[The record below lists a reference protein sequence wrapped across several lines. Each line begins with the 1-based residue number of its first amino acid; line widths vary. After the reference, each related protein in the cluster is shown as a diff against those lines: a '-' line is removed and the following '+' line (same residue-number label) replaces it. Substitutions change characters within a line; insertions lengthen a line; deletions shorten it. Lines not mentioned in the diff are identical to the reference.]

1 MSCTIFYKGT
11 LKDPYNPTDVLDVV
25 KNHLEIIQAKVGE
38 DDNPI
43 VINFFDGMSE
53 SLVFH
58 FEKNRVDDFC
68 KWNGES
74 EEEFYAIFDMFIELK
89 PLFKSLKIDDD
100 GGLWHEY
107 IIQKQP
113 CKIKLRPLSSPNEI
127 ELLKRIKLN
136 ERTTPSDI
144 EQFIMTESEFSPFH
158 KTLLRIIVEDFIK
171 ITTITNVCDFNPQEI
186 IALIKEIDFFGGT
199 GHCEDLEW
207 FDSLFFRIIL
217 ILWIGNTFEYKK
229 LGAVKNVPN
238 ETQGFMTNKEAA
250 LSGIESIF
258 LNCHTGGATNAKE
271 AEMMKLAKK
280 HYRTGAIGEVMVID
294 EPERE
299 LEFLFSMMDYLG
311 LKYIG
316 VDRSK
321 PTAQN

>member
-11 LKDPYNPTDVLDVV
+11 LKEPYNPNDVLDVV
-25 KNHLEIIQAKVGE
+25 KNHLESIQAKVDE
-38 DDNPI
+38 ADNPI

-100 GGLWHEY
+100 CGLWHEY
-107 IIQKQP
+107 IIRKQP
-113 CKIKLRPLSSPNEI
+113 CKIKLRKLSSPHEI
-127 ELLKRIKLN
+127 KFLERIKLN
-136 ERTTPSDI
+136 ERIIPSDM
-144 EQFIMTESEFSPFH
+144 EQFIMTKSRFEPFH
-158 KTLLRIIVEDFIK
+158 KSLLRIIVQDFIK

-199 GHCEDLEW
+199 GYFEDLEW
-207 FDSLFFRIIL
+207 FDFRFSQIIL
-217 ILWIGNTFEYKK
+217 IIWIGNTFEFKK
-229 LGAVKNVPN
+229 LDVVKNVPN
-238 ETQGFMTNKEAA
+238 GTRGFETTKDAA
-250 LSGIESIF
+250 LYGIRSIF
-258 LNCHTGGATNAKE
+258 LNRHTGGATNAKE

-316 VDRSK
+316 VE
-321 PTAQN
+321 